1 MNDNTLMMVVGGG
14 LALLGSLTVFGHLK
28 GWRNA
33 REDDEN
39 DEFERAFLRKRVRR
53 RLQTSMLLIVLG
65 LMIGLHPFV
74 IPDPKEA
81 PQLFGVW
88 WLAALLIAGWTI
100 VMAMAD
106 LLSTRAHLQ
115 VSRARLQLKQR
126 QLNEQLEEFH
136 RRQRDAGG

>member
-1 MNDNTLMMVVGGG
+1 MATFKSVGLRALPF
-14 LALLGSLTVFGHLK
+14 LASY
-28 GWRNA
+28 
-33 REDDEN
+33 
-39 DEFERAFLRKRVRR
+39 
-53 RLQTSMLLIVLG
+53 LIVLG

>member
-14 LALLGSLTVFGHLK
+14 LALLGGFSIAAHLK
-28 GWRNA
+28 GWRKA

-39 DEFERAFLRKRVRR
+39 DDFERTFLRKRVRR

-65 LMIGLHPFV
+65 LMIGLHPIV

-81 PQLFGVW
+81 PQLFGIW
-88 WLAALLIAGWTI
+88 WLAALLMAGWTI

-126 QLNEQLEEFH
+126 QLNEQLEDFH
-136 RRQRDAGG
+136 RRQRDTDG